1 MAAEKQMTHIG
12 GIAEQVAADYL
23 RQAGYTVI
31 RQNYRCRIAEVDII
45 AKDGDVLCFV
55 EVKMRMSGEQ
65 GHPLESVTPLKQR
78 KISLAALTY
87 LQEQDL
93 CDQLI
98 VRFDVVAINLDCE
111 ICDVQLVKGAFDS
124 CI

>member
-1 MAAEKQMTHIG
+1 MTAEEQTTHIG

-23 RQAGYTVI
+23 RQRGYTVI
-31 RQNYRCRIAEVDII
+31 LQNYRCQIAEVDII

-55 EVKMRMSGEQ
+55 EVKMRTAGEQ
-65 GHPLESVTPLKQR
+65 GHPLESITPRKQR

-93 CDQLI
+93 CDRQI
-98 VRFDVVAINLDCE
+98 VRFDVVAITLESE

-124 CI
+124 CF